1 MSSEM
6 SGDTGH
12 SLFKV
17 GERCNDTSS
26 GKEFIVKE
34 VINPHINPPLYLIEW
49 VSPDDNGD
57 KIAFVCIITG

>member
-17 GERCNDTSS
+17 GEHGMDTNSE
-26 GKEFIVKE
+26 KEFIVKE
-34 VINPHINPPLYLIEW
+34 VINPHLSPPLYLIEW
-49 VSPDDNGD
+49 VSPDEEN
-57 KIAFVCIITG
+57 KMAFVCLR